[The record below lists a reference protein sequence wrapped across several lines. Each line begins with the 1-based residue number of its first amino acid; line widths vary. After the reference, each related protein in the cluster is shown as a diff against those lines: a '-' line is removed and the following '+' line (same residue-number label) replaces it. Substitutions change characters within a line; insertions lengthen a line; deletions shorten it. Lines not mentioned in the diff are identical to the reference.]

1 MKKVQSILTILVVV
15 AMLMSTVCLT
25 ASAAE
30 YVSLPTS
37 CSNYIKAFPVLQ
49 FNVSRE
55 KYGHNIKAL
64 QRYLMCFDYTCKGK
78 LNYGGTYMDGDFGG
92 RTKAAVVY
100 LQEQLGFV
108 GNNVDGIVGYNTW
121 AAIARSLRLYPFKDS
136 NPECGSIRRPMGV
149 PNERVYMW
157 ENFTGIWNFEYFLE
171 NNFDTDPI

>member
-1 MKKVQSILTILVVV
+1 MTPFISKLSAICIKKKLIEPEDVPWFEYGVETRI
-15 AMLMSTVCLT
+15 AT
-25 ASAAE
+25 AISMIPFT
-30 YVSLPTS
+30 L
-37 CSNYIKAFPVLQ
+37 L
-49 FNVSRE
+49 
-55 KYGHNIKAL
+55 
-64 QRYLMCFDYTCKGK
+64 
-78 LNYGGTYMDGDFGG
+78 
-92 RTKAAVVY
+92 AVRLVY

>member
-1 MKKVQSILTILVVV
+1 MKKVRSILPLLVVV

-30 YVSLPTS
+30 YVSLPTR

-49 FNVSRE
+49 FNVSHV
-55 KYGHNIKAL
+55 KYEHNIKAL

-100 LQEQLGFV
+100 LQGQLGFV
-108 GNNVDGIVGYNTW
+108 GDNVDGIVGGNTW
-121 AAIARSLRLYPFKDS
+121 AAIARSLRLYPYTAS
-136 NPECGSIRRPMGV
+136 NPEYGSIRRPQGV
-149 PNERVYMW
+149 PNERVYMC
-157 ENFTGIWNFEYFLE
+157 ENFTGIWNFAYVLE
-171 NNFDTDPI
+171 DNVGTHPI